1 VRTEFLNEQLVTR
14 LGPSGPLT
22 CEGLGVTMNAFVT
35 AVLIG
40 AALLAVAIWV
50 EVRER
55 RSAPGDGNYRS
66 SGPPRS

>member
-1 VRTEFLNEQLVTR
+1 MSVVIT
-14 LGPSGPLT
+14 P
-22 CEGLGVTMNAFVT
+22 
-35 AVLIG
+35 VLIG
-40 AALLAVAIWV
+40 IALLGVAIWV

>member
-1 VRTEFLNEQLVTR
+1 MSNCDQTWAIWAANMRRAE
-14 LGPSGPLT
+14 
-22 CEGLGVTMNAFVT
+22 GVTMNAFVP

-40 AALLAVAIWV
+40 VALFAVAIWV

>member
-1 VRTEFLNEQLVTR
+1 
-14 LGPSGPLT
+14 
-22 CEGLGVTMNAFVT
+22 MNAFVT